1 MSASLTPADL
11 TMFVITQPTLVSV
24 NGAIDTRIKSVSS
37 SGGLI
42 IQATNAQAGTY
53 NLRLLVRSNK
63 NVNDN
68 VEAFIDFSVTI
79 TKWQCTP
86 GFTAVTPALSA

>member
-1 MSASLTPADL
+1 MSASLNPADS

-68 VEAFIDFSVTI
+68 VEAFIDFYVTI